1 MTNIMGNS
9 IFSYEGTRGDLVE
22 AFYRLLLTGRIVSY
36 EDVLSEYEG
45 KPLSF
50 TVSCHD
56 LYGMLKKV
64 VPEVVRA
71 FNENGFTVIRI
82 PRGRST
88 DYQYLGTEK
97 DPLEKIKFRTVLK
110 KRFGNL
116 EEAIATKSP
125 RHFEYK
131 PFDRAKKDLIFHP
144 HIMKEYN
151 GRLFS
156 IGVSEMEGKEPFR
169 RYVVA
174 LDRIQGEIRGASSS
188 CVYIPPLADE
198 YRYLSNLVGVTLE
211 ENAELTT
218 ITLRAHDKYTFGRLK
233 TKPMHSTQRIVCWPS
248 FEEGRETGDFEL
260 TVYPNNEL
268 VGQILSYGSM
278 LEVVGPDDFRQRVAE
293 ELEKMSRR
301 YGMVLCGG
309 NQ

>member
-1 MTNIMGNS
+1 MTNNMVNS
-9 IFSYEGTRGDLVE
+9 IFSYEGKRGDLVE

-45 KPLSF
+45 KPLSY

-71 FNENGFTVIRI
+71 FNENGFPVIRI

-278 LEVVGPDDFRQRVAE
+278 LEVIGPDSFRWRVAE
-293 ELEKMSRR
+293 EIEEIRKR
-301 YGMVLCGG
+301 YKRSETL
-309 NQ
+309 

>member
-1 MTNIMGNS
+1 MSHNV
-9 IFSYEGTRGDLVE
+9 FSYEEGERKDLVD
-22 AFYRLLLTGRIVSY
+22 AFYRLLITGKEVSY
-36 EDVLSEYEG
+36 KSILEEYYGE
-45 KPLSF
+45 SIQHNA
-50 TVSCHD
+50 SNDD
-56 LYGMLKKV
+56 LYGILKKV
-64 VPEVVRA
+64 VPEVVKA
-71 FNENGFTVIRI
+71 FEENGYLIVSI
-82 PRGRST
+82 PKGRST
-88 DYQYLGTEK
+88 NYQYVGEEK
-97 DPLEKIKFRTVLK
+97 DPLGKFRFRAL
-110 KRFGNL
+110 L
-116 EEAIATKSP
+116 EERYSVLENSIKRKTP
-125 RHFEYK
+125 RRFEYK
-131 PFDRAKKDLIFHP
+131 PFDKPKKDLVFHP
-144 HIMKEYN
+144 HIMMKYN
-151 GRLFS
+151 NRLFS
-156 IGVSEMEGKEPFR
+156 IGVSEMEGKKPFR

-188 CVYIPPLADE
+188 YVYKPALANE

-211 ENAELTT
+211 EDSELTT